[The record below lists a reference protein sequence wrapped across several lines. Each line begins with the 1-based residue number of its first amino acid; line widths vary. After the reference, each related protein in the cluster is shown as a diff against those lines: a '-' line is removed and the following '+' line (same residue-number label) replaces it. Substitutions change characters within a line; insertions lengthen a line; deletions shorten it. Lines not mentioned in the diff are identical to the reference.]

1 MYRHIVD
8 GLWKTRHFLHDIS
21 YIQVLYVDFSD
32 IFFLNSIDDLLLLEG
47 RGLDFPRK
55 EEKRARLE
63 IWKNFFSP
71 SEKERKYRRR
81 RGGRE
86 FRATTAHA
94 PLPRIEAS
102 CPLGISSPGKTVKTL
117 VLASEETVW
126 ITISLSDGESLRAG
140 TQAISPDPGGWGSST
155 GRVSIWR
162 IN

>member
-1 MYRHIVD
+1 MIDSTIYFRPAPLLLLSVDDRFPGKNSADIIGVHGWTKWLNILYTYIYIYVQAYRRRVMENPPFF
-8 GLWKTRHFLHDIS
+8 TRYLVHS
-21 YIQVLYVDFSD
+21 VLYVDFFD

-55 EEKRARLE
+55 EGKRARLE

-94 PLPRIEAS
+94 PQNRSFLPPWNLLPRQN
-102 CPLGISSPGKTVKTL
+102 
-117 VLASEETVW
+117 
-126 ITISLSDGESLRAG
+126 R
-140 TQAISPDPGGWGSST
+140 
-155 GRVSIWR
+155 
-162 IN
+162 